1 MEAVADLKLTLLL
14 LFAAILSL
22 VLVPSAQATTT
33 DVKYCGQFHI
43 YIFFFHCYWVPSY
56 QSPGLL
62 KYLILIS

>member
-43 YIFFFHCYWVPSY
+43 YFFSFTVIGYH
-56 QSPGLL
+56 
-62 KYLILIS
+62 LINHLGY